1 MEGDFHGRAMFARAP
16 VPFAISHHMDAQG
29 TTIGL
34 VRRARHVSNGVTRW
48 HGVCVSMGHVHSL
61 PDTTMP
67 TLAAFRRALYTLLS
81 ARFIELQKQQRRS

>member
-1 MEGDFHGRAMFARAP
+1 MRKAPRLGSFAARA
-16 VPFAISHHMDAQG
+16 
-29 TTIGL
+29 T
-34 VRRARHVSNGVTRW
+34 VSNGVTRW
-48 HGVCVSMGHVHSL
+48 HGVCVSMDHVHSL

>member
-1 MEGDFHGRAMFARAP
+1 
-16 VPFAISHHMDAQG
+16 
-29 TTIGL
+29 
-34 VRRARHVSNGVTRW
+34 
-48 HGVCVSMGHVHSL
+48 MGHVHSL